1 MNRHRYISHIRN
13 GSESGQ
19 AIVESMFTMI
29 IICLLLFGLLQV
41 FQIAV
46 ADLITSYS
54 AFTAGRSYAVGFSA
68 DENGRWWRC
77 LVYKSARVAAVGA
90 SGKRIF
96 PENSNYSE
104 KDVIIRYLS
113 DEDQWL
119 EYEYW
124 WGENIYDYDFYNS
137 GVSPPSTHLSYDVT
151 DTSTRNA
158 RSTVRFSDYPFPIM
172 DLMDPDRVWFD
183 TVDGSRDISSSAEIF
198 DHAEDYMINN

>member
-1 MNRHRYISHIRN
+1 MNRHRDTSHTRN

-68 DENGRWWRC
+68 DENGNWWRC
-77 LVYKSARVAAVGA
+77 LVYKSARVAAIGA

-96 PENSNYSE
+96 PGNSNYSE

-124 WGENIYDYDFYNS
+124 WGENDYDYNFYNS
-137 GVSPPSTHLSYDVT
+137 GVSPPSTHLSYGMT
-151 DTSTRNA
+151 DTSTRNV
-158 RSTVRFSDYPFPIM
+158 RSTVRFTDYPFPIM
-172 DLMDPDRVWFD
+172 DLMDPKRVWFD
-183 TVDGSRDISSSAEIF
+183 TVDESRDISSSAEIF